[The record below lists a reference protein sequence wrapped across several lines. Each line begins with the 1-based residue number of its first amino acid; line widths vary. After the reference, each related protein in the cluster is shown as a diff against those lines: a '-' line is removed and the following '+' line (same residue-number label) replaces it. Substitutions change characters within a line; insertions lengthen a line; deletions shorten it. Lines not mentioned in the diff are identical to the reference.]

1 MYLILGASGY
11 IGLKLLRALG
21 PSQAIGTHNNN
32 SAPGTV
38 CFDATAS
45 SVENI
50 LAGLTS
56 ISHAYIVY
64 AEADV
69 DACKADIDR
78 SRLINVESTKSV
90 IDQLLERGIKPIF
103 MSSEYVFDGE
113 LGNYSDDDAAQPTTV
128 YGGQKQEIE
137 QYLAKSG
144 ADYAVLRLAK
154 VYGTDLEDH
163 TILSGWARQIHSGE
177 VIRCARDQVFSPVHV
192 DDVVEASIAS
202 ARLNLSGVFNVA
214 GPEPT
219 SRLNMLQVLL
229 KHIEAKAEVDECSL
243 NDFDFLDFRPLDLSM
258 TPQKILKAT
267 GLSFRSVDSCC
278 QELAQ
283 KLRKTASGQVIT
295 HG

>member
-78 SRLINVESTKSV
+78 SRLINVESTK
-90 IDQLLERGIKPIF
+90 
-103 MSSEYVFDGE
+103 
-113 LGNYSDDDAAQPTTV
+113 
-128 YGGQKQEIE
+128 
-137 QYLAKSG
+137 
-144 ADYAVLRLAK
+144 
-154 VYGTDLEDH
+154 
-163 TILSGWARQIHSGE
+163 
-177 VIRCARDQVFSPVHV
+177 
-192 DDVVEASIAS
+192 
-202 ARLNLSGVFNVA
+202 
-214 GPEPT
+214 
-219 SRLNMLQVLL
+219 
-229 KHIEAKAEVDECSL
+229 
-243 NDFDFLDFRPLDLSM
+243 
-258 TPQKILKAT
+258 
-267 GLSFRSVDSCC
+267 
-278 QELAQ
+278 
-283 KLRKTASGQVIT
+283 
-295 HG
+295 